1 MSLDNSAFDLAEAH
15 ADEGAVA
22 LKAAE
27 LVQQFVNG
35 TPLTKTQMT
44 VLINNIQ

>member
-1 MSLDNSAFDLAEAH
+1 MSLDNSAFDLAEAF

-27 LVQQFVNG
+27 FIKQFVND
-35 TPLTKTQMT
+35 TPLTKAQMT
-44 VLINNIQ
+44 VLVNNIQ